1 MDGGL
6 TPRQLVV
13 LGAVAHNE
21 GASQT
26 DIVETTGIDRSTIA
40 EMVKR
45 LIKRGLLHR
54 RRTKEDARAYAVKLT
69 DQGRRLLRSVE
80 PLAKAVDE
88 RVLDALPT
96 KQREQFVDALSR
108 IVSALQRV
116 EGAESPRRRPL
127 RA

>member
-1 MDGGL
+1 L
-6 TPRQLVV
+6 TPRQLAV

-26 DIVETTGIDRSTIA
+26 DIVKVTGIDRSTLADI
-40 EMVKR
+40 VKR

-69 DQGRRLLRSVE
+69 DQGRQLLQATE
-80 PLAKAVDE
+80 PLAKAVGE

-96 KQREQFVDALSR
+96 KQRDRFVDALSR
-108 IVSALQRV
+108 IVSALQRM
-116 EGAESPRRRPL
+116 EGARNPRRR
-127 RA
+127 RAPT